1 VNILDRLKLIEEHFK
16 KITVKEFEE
25 NLEDLG
31 VEEFITPTITEEIKS
46 YSFKYTSRMNNE
58 YLVDDFI
65 EDCFVTKGTVLVVI
79 NERGIV
85 KSMNN

>member
-1 VNILDRLKLIEEHFK
+1 MNILDRLKLIEEHFK

-31 VEEFITPTITEEIKS
+31 VEEFITSTITEEIKS

-65 EDCFVTKGTVLVVI
+65 EDCL
-79 NERGIV
+79 
-85 KSMNN
+85 NNWEELAA

>member
-1 VNILDRLKLIEEHFK
+1 MNILDRLKLIEEHFK

-65 EDCFVTKGTVLVVI
+65 EDCL
-79 NERGIV
+79 
-85 KSMNN
+85 NNWEELAA

>member
-1 VNILDRLKLIEEHFK
+1 MNIFDRLKLIEEHFK

-31 VEEFITPTITEEIKS
+31 VEEFIIPTITEEIRS
-46 YSFKYTSRMNNE
+46 YSFKYTPRMNNE

-65 EDCFVTKGTVLVVI
+65 EDCL
-79 NERGIV
+79 
-85 KSMNN
+85 NNWEELAA

>member
-31 VEEFITPTITEEIKS
+31 VEEFITSTITEEIKS

-65 EDCFVTKGTVLVVI
+65 EDCL
-79 NERGIV
+79 
-85 KSMNN
+85 NNWEELAA